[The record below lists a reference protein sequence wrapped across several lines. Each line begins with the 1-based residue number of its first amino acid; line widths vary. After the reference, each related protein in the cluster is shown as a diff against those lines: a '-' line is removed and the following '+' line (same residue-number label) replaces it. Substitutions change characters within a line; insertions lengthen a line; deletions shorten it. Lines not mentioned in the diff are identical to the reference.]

1 MRIFWLITLLIS
13 CQLQAYASAVDDYD
27 PQTGFYFYLAPV
39 DSSKGV
45 LSSVSSAGGFN
56 NLFIYDPVTKTGR
69 NLFQHNTNQ
78 ITAVLIPTE
87 FDLQNK
93 QFSFLQYS
101 VDIKNNRNLLSAKV
115 PASLLVEI
123 YDPKTKQYSLWI
135 SPKKESKPHRLFS
148 YQKPGFWHLDV
159 TSWTIRL
166 ILPAATE
173 VKVMEYALQD

>member
-1 MRIFWLITLLIS
+1 MRIFLLLILFVT
-13 CQLQAYASAVDDYD
+13 CQSQAYTGAVDDYD
-27 PQTGFYFYLAPV
+27 PQTGFYFYLVPV
-39 DSSKGV
+39 DTSKGA
-45 LSSVSSAGGFN
+45 LSSVSVASGFS
-56 NLFIYDPVTKTGR
+56 NLFIYDPATKTGR
-69 NLFQHNTNQ
+69 YLFQHNTNQ

-101 VDIKNNRNLLSAKV
+101 VDIKNNRNLSSAKV

-135 SPKKESKPHRLFS
+135 SPKKESKLDRLFS
-148 YQKPGFWHLDV
+148 YQKPAFWHLDV

-166 ILPAATE
+166 ILPAATD
-173 VKVMEYALQD
+173 VKVMEYALHN